1 MRRGLSVHPAPNNG
15 RPRRGNRTG
24 RTDDRRCHHGR
35 RRLDG
40 SPAGGDAACVNHS
53 MSANDGAR
61 FHRAKRDE
69 AFCQQYGNRQMFYD
83 GSPSVVIL

>member
-1 MRRGLSVHPAPNNG
+1 
-15 RPRRGNRTG
+15 
-24 RTDDRRCHHGR
+24 
-35 RRLDG
+35 
-40 SPAGGDAACVNHS
+40 VNHS

-69 AFCQQYGNRQMFYD
+69 ASCQQYGNRQMFYD